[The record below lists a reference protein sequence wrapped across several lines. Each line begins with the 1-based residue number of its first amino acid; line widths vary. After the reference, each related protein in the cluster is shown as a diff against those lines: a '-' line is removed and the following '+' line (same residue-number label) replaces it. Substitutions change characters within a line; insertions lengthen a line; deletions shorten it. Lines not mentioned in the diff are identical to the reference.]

1 MSKHLISLAAAA
13 LALALVTPAIAQ
25 QQGPSKAEQM
35 IKYRQ
40 AGFGWLAYNIGP
52 IGAMAKGTIP
62 FDAKVVERN
71 AATMAAIAPRLLE
84 GFPEGSGSGARTEA
98 RPEIWTDM
106 ADFRAKMGDLERATA
121 DLAVASRS
129 GDMKVIGP
137 ALGKV
142 GGACKSCH
150 DKFKKKD

>member
-1 MSKHLISLAAAA
+1 MSKPLISLAAVTLAA
-13 LALALVTPAIAQ
+13 ALVTPAVAQ

-40 AGFGWLAYNIGP
+40 SGFGWLAYNIGP

-62 FDAKVVERN
+62 FDAKVVQRN

-84 GFPEGSGSGARTEA
+84 GFPEGSGTGARTA
-98 RPEIWTDM
+98 AKPEIWTDM
-106 ADFRAKMGDLERATA
+106 ADFRAKMADLERATA
-121 DLAVASRS
+121 DLATASRS
-129 GDMKVIGP
+129 GDLKVVGP

-142 GGACKSCH
+142 GAACKSCH
-150 DKFKKKD
+150 DKFKKAD